1 MELILHYDIEVD
13 GKATEE
19 QVEELALKHFKDNVL
34 LSEEI
39 DLPDQFAIIL
49 NTLKVNIIK

>member
-1 MELILHYDIEVD
+1 VELILHYDIEVD